1 MRQSLTLEGMHPTL
15 RQVPPSVPRFSM
27 HVVLSPICAALMA
40 ATYPPGPPPITTTS
54 FSSAAAAAANPR
66 QNTAARLTASGR
78 KTSPALRLAKLTIA
92 AIAFSSPSFFLFFS
106 RRHSITHPSHPL
118 GYLFLE
124 RRAKALSH
132 REFPHLDVVGGSAEE
147 SVELHRLAV
156 GDEQSQRSHLLRHVA
171 RGGGWPL
178 PIPCTDATSNPLGH
192 GRLLPSSRCM
202 ALPGSR
208 STCFRWS
215 SGCGDEVKGQEKG
228 L

>member
-92 AIAFSSPSFFLFFS
+92 AIAAAAFSSP
-106 RRHSITHPSHPL
+106 
-118 GYLFLE
+118 LFLPLLL
-124 RRAKALSH
+124 AQA
-132 REFPHLDVVGGSAEE
+132 DVVGGSAEE